1 MERSIIEN
9 DFEIIH
15 SKIYEIR
22 GQKVMLDFDLAA
34 MYGVETGQLKRAVRR
49 NMERFEGDDFMFELT
64 KDELSRC
71 QIGILNRGRGSNIKY
86 LPFAFTELGVAMLS
100 SVLRSATAIEINR
113 GIMRAFVT
121 VRQMIAANPVALRL
135 STLEK
140 NFQELKQDL
149 EEIFAD
155 YNDINEDT
163 RIQLDAINAAL
174 ADLQSDRKKV
184 SPRNRIGF
192 KTDD

>member
-1 MERSIIEN
+1 MN
-9 DFEIIH
+9 DLEIIR

-49 NMERFEGDDFMFELT
+49 NIERFEGDDFMFELT

-71 QIGILNRGRGSNIKY
+71 QIGTLNGTRGSNIKY

-100 SVLRSATAIEINR
+100 SVLRSTTAIEVNR

-121 VRQMIAANPVALRL
+121 VRQMIAASPLTLRL

-140 NFQELKQDL
+140 NFEELKQDL

-163 RIQLDAINAAL
+163 RIQLEAINTAL
-174 ADLQSDRKKV
+174 ADLQADKKKT
-184 SPRNRIGF
+184 SPHKRIGF
-192 KTDD
+192 KTED

>member
-1 MERSIIEN
+1 MAYMEN
-9 DFEIIH
+9 DLDIIR

-174 ADLQSDRKKV
+174 ADLQSDRKKA

-192 KTDD
+192 RTDD